1 MIKDNVYYIGV
12 NDKDIDLFEGQFEV
26 SNGMS
31 YNSYLIIDEHI
42 AIFDTVDKN
51 FGDEWLDNISK
62 ALGDKKV
69 DYLICSHM
77 EPDHSANIKKF
88 MDKYKN
94 CKIVGT
100 NLAFNMMKNLFLDD
114 FIERRIVIKDNDE
127 LNLGLHTLKFITAPM
142 VHWPE
147 VMFTYDKTSKILFSA
162 DAFGKFGSLDYD
174 DPEGWACEA
183 RRYYFGIVGKFG
195 QNVEAVLKKVIQN
208 DINVI
213 CPLHGPILDDNLSYY
228 LEKYDTWSK
237 YLPED
242 KGVCICYTSVYGHT
256 KEAAQILE
264 GELNKLNIKVSVF
277 DLARDDMAEA
287 LEDAFRYDR
296 LVLATTTYNGDIFPF
311 MKTFINDLL
320 DHNYQNRTIAF
331 IENGMWAPMAS
342 KKMKEYLANLKNITY
357 LENEVKILGN
367 VSDDVKTQ
375 IKNMALELN
384 K

>member
-142 VHWPE
+142 VQWPE

>member
-1 MIKDNVYYIGV
+1 M
-12 NDKDIDLFEGQFEV
+12 

-62 ALGDKKV
+62 TLGDKKV

-114 FIERRIVIKDNDE
+114 FIERRIVVKDNDE

-277 DLARDDMAEA
+277 DLACDDMAEA

>member
-62 ALGDKKV
+62 TLGDKKV

-114 FIERRIVIKDNDE
+114 FIERRIVVKDNDE

-277 DLARDDMAEA
+277 DLACDDMAEA